1 MYAINH
7 KCSSFVVDWLSLFM
21 PVYFF
26 LLKYNRF
33 PAHSAFSAAFFAV
46 FLAGFFSSSPSAAFL
61 VVFLAAGF
69 YSSSPSA
76 AFFAVFL
83 AGFFSS
89 SPSVFSALEGFSALA
104 LSTTTAMAFS
114 FRS

>member
-1 MYAINH
+1 MVTSLVVHSKCSYPVQISGMYAINH

-46 FLAGFFSSSPSAAFL
+46 FLAGFFSSSPS
-61 VVFLAAGF
+61 
-69 YSSSPSA
+69 
-76 AFFAVFL
+76 
-83 AGFFSS
+83 
-89 SPSVFSALEGFSALA
+89 VFSALAGFSALA

>member
-46 FLAGFFSSSPSAAFL
+46 FLAGF
-61 VVFLAAGF
+61 
-69 YSSSPSA
+69 
-76 AFFAVFL
+76 
-83 AGFFSS
+83 
-89 SPSVFSALEGFSALA
+89 SALA

>member
-33 PAHSAFSAAFFAV
+33 TAHSAFSAAFFAV
-46 FLAGFFSSSPSAAFL
+46 FLAGFFSSSPSEYYYL
-61 VVFLAAGF
+61 VL
-69 YSSSPSA
+69 
-76 AFFAVFL
+76 
-83 AGFFSS
+83 
-89 SPSVFSALEGFSALA
+89 FSAF
-104 LSTTTAMAFS
+104 
-114 FRS
+114 

>member
-33 PAHSAFSAAFFAV
+33 PAHSAFSAAFFAI
-46 FLAGFFSSSPSAAFL
+46 FLTSI
-61 VVFLAAGF
+61 F
-69 YSSSPSA
+69 YYSPSA

-89 SPSVFSALEGFSALA
+89 SPSVFSALAGFSALA

>member
-33 PAHSAFSAAFFAV
+33 TAHSAFSAAFFAV
-46 FLAGFFSSSPSAAFL
+46 FLAGFFSSSPSEEYFFDFLSAF
-61 VVFLAAGF
+61 
-69 YSSSPSA
+69 YISSSTSE
-76 AFFAVFL
+76 AFYEI
-83 AGFFSS
+83 FF
-89 SPSVFSALEGFSALA
+89 
-104 LSTTTAMAFS
+104 
-114 FRS
+114 

>member
-1 MYAINH
+1 MVTSLVVHSKCSYPVQISGMYAINH

-33 PAHSAFSAAFFAV
+33 TAHSAFSAAFFAV

-69 YSSSPSA
+69 FSSSPSA
-76 AFFAVFL
+76 
-83 AGFFSS
+83 
-89 SPSVFSALEGFSALA
+89 P
-104 LSTTTAMAFS
+104 
-114 FRS
+114 